1 MKTRHSLLL
10 ACSAFA
16 AILFPQVASAA
27 TITVLNLNN
36 AGADS
41 LRAAI
46 TTANG
51 NADASNTINFD
62 PGLTGVIQLGSALPT
77 ITKNLTISAPALSIT
92 ISGDGNRIFNIN
104 SPGNNQTVTISGLN
118 LTGANV
124 NATDGGA
131 ILVSTGDTLNLND
144 SAVFNNRATT
154 IIVGG
159 SGGGLLNDGGTVNL
173 VNVTFNGNTAGND
186 GGAIRQN
193 SGTMTLNNVT
203 VAGNSASD
211 DGGGISNGGGTV
223 TLSNSI
229 LGGNSNTGGN
239 SPDCAGALT
248 SADFNLI
255 QSTLGCTVT
264 LGANDISGQNP
275 LLGPIQNNG
284 GTTFTMALLN
294 GSPAI
299 DTADN
304 GTCAVTDQRGVARP
318 QGTNCD
324 MGAFELE
331 LGGSSTDADVSVSGN
346 VNPSQGIPGGILHY
360 TIDVENAG
368 QGSAT
373 NVRLTTIIS
382 GEVINV
388 VENPIVFGCT
398 TTVINPQATEVEC
411 ELGTILAGG
420 TATVEID
427 AEIADTGLISASY
440 TALSLTTLDPDLTNN
455 SASSD
460 SYVAGGGSGAITAPV
475 ANPFDFG
482 PVDVLETSA
491 VQTFTLEEQ
500 DGFDMR
506 VFSVTVSDQ
515 QNFTIVDDNCTGL
528 VLNSAGTAGCDV
540 DVVFNP
546 TTNGPFSAE
555 VIFATDATNT
565 LNGQFTW
572 PIEGTGIINP
582 VVSVNPA
589 GPIDFGQIGVGQTS
603 LAQVVQLTNT
613 GTTDLTMNADAEID
627 PLSNLDF
634 SVVST
639 TCLSG
644 TVLGAHEDCVTLVVY
659 SPSVVG
665 VASPSG
671 SLVFDTD
678 AGPASVTLDGEGILG
693 PAMSIVP
700 DPMNFPDQLVGTTSE
715 ARLVEVRSVGTAPLT
730 NISVSALATGTNF
743 AVLQDNC
750 DGQDLAVGASC
761 MLQVTFTPDD
771 AILFNDSLDISADN
785 VSTETV
791 DFSGTGIQS
800 AISSSGS
807 GAFGS
812 VNVGSQGGPNTITL
826 TNTSTT
832 ASLNIGNLQQVGAN
846 PNQFAVANDNCSNA
860 VLAPSPGPGNTCT
873 FQALFLPRTGGSFTD
888 SVLVPNDSATPNFTV
903 ALSGTGAVPG
913 VALAQFSPTVLDYD
927 LTLPETGSATE
938 AQTVTITNI
947 GTSNLTITSLSLG
960 GTDAGAFSQTNNCDG
975 QTLAS
980 GDSCTATVTFS
991 SSVVG
996 DFNATL
1002 LVASNSSGTP
1012 FLVLL
1017 GSARSDA
1024 TGGGGCSLG
1033 AAQGRLPGT
1042 VFAVFGLALAGAA
1055 TLRRRAR

>member
-1 MKTRHSLLL
+1 MKTGHSLLL
-10 ACSAFA
+10 ACASFA
-16 AILFPQVASAA
+16 ALLSSNVASAA
-27 TITVLNLNN
+27 TITVLNLGN

-51 NADASNTINFD
+51 NADPSNTINFD

-77 ITKNLTISAPALSIT
+77 ITKDLTINAPALSIT

-104 SPGNNQTVTISGLN
+104 SPGNNQTVSISGLN

-131 ILVSTGDTLNLND
+131 ILVSTGDTLNLSD
-144 SAVFNNRATT
+144 SALYNNRATAV
-154 IIVGG
+154 IIGG
-159 SGGGLLNDGGTVNL
+159 SGGALLNDGGTVNL
-173 VNVTFNGNTAGND
+173 ANVTFNGNTAGND

-193 SGTMTLNNVT
+193 AGTMTLNNVT
-203 VAGNSASD
+203 VSGNSASD
-211 DGGGISNGGGTV
+211 DGGGISIGGGTV
-223 TLSNSI
+223 TTSNSI
-229 LGGNSNTGGN
+229 LGGNTNLGGN
-239 SPDCAGALT
+239 SPDCSGALT
-248 SADFNLI
+248 SANFNLI

-264 LGANDISGQNP
+264 LGANDITGQSP

-284 GTTFTMALLN
+284 GTTSTMALLT
-294 GSPAI
+294 GSPAL
-299 DTADN
+299 DTGDN
-304 GTCAVTDQRGVARP
+304 GTCEAADQRGVSRP

-324 MGAFELE
+324 MGAYEFE
-331 LGGSSTDADVSVSGN
+331 LGGSPTDADVSVSGD
-346 VNPSQGIPGGILHY
+346 VNPTVTSVGGILHY
-360 TIDVENAG
+360 TIDVANAG

-373 NVRLTTIIS
+373 NVRLNAILS

-388 VENPIVFGCT
+388 VENPNVFGCAV
-398 TTVINPQATEVEC
+398 TVINPTATRLVC
-411 ELGTILAGG
+411 ELGTIVSGG
-420 TATVEID
+420 SATVEID
-427 AEIADTGLISASY
+427 AETADTGVVSASY
-440 TALSLTTLDPDLTNN
+440 TALSLTTNDPDLTNN
-455 SASSD
+455 AGSSD
-460 SYVAGGGSGAITAPV
+460 AFVPGGGSGAITVPATD
-475 ANPFDFG
+475 PFDFG
-482 PVDVLETSA
+482 SVNVGETS
-491 VQTFTLEEQ
+491 VFQTFTLEEQ
-500 DGFDMR
+500 NGFDMK
-506 VFSVTVSDQ
+506 VFSVAVSDQ
-515 QNFTIVDDNCTGL
+515 VNFTILNETCTGA
-528 VLNSAGTAGCDV
+528 VLNSGGPSSCDV

-546 TTNGPFSAE
+546 TDDGLYS
-555 VIFATDATNT
+555 VQLLFATDAVSPT
-565 LNGQFTW
+565 NGQIVW
-572 PIEGTGIINP
+572 GLQGT
-582 VVSVNPA
+582 
-589 GPIDFGQIGVGQTS
+589 GPIDFGQIGVGQS
-603 LAQVVQLTNT
+603 SQAQVVQLTNT

-644 TVLGAHEDCVTLVVY
+644 TVLSAHEDCVTLVVY
-659 SPSVVG
+659 APSSLG

-678 AGPASVTLDGEGILG
+678 AGLASVTLDGEGILG

-700 DPMNFPDQLVGTTSE
+700 DPMNFPDQLVGTASE

-730 NISVSALATGTNF
+730 NISVSSLATGTNF
-743 AVLQDNC
+743 SVLQDNC

-771 AILFNDSLDISADN
+771 AILFNDSLDVSADN

-812 VNVGSQGGPNTITL
+812 VNVGAQGGPNTITL
-826 TNTSTT
+826 TNTSAT
-832 ASLNIGNLQQVGAN
+832 ASLNLGNLQQVGAN
-846 PNQFAVANDNCSNA
+846 PNQFAIANDNCSNA

-873 FQALFLPRTGGSFTD
+873 FQALFLPTSGGSFTD
-888 SVLVPNDSATPNFTV
+888 SVLVPNDSATPNFAV

-927 LTLPETGSATE
+927 LTLPETGSASE

-1033 AAQGRLPGT
+1033 AAQSRLPGAA
-1042 VFAVFGLALAGAA
+1042 FAVFGLALAGAA

>member
-1 MKTRHSLLL
+1 MKIKNSFLIY
-10 ACSAFA
+10 CSALFGL
-16 AILFPQVASAA
+16 LFPAIVSAA
-27 TITVLNLNN
+27 TINVLNLGN

-51 NADASNTINFD
+51 NADPSNTINFD

-77 ITKNLTISAPALSIT
+77 ITKDLTINAPALSIT
-92 ISGDGNRIFNIN
+92 ISGDGNRIFNVN
-104 SPGNNQTVTISGLN
+104 SPGNNQTVSISGLN

-131 ILVSTGDTLNLND
+131 ILVSTGDTLNLSD
-144 SAVFNNRATT
+144 SAVYNNRATSV
-154 IIVGG
+154 IIGG
-159 SGGGLLNDGGTVNL
+159 SGGALLNDGGTVNL
-173 VNVTFNGNTAGND
+173 ANVTFNGNTAGND

-203 VAGNSASD
+203 ISGNSASD
-211 DGGGISNGGGTV
+211 DGGGISIGGGTATV
-223 TLSNSI
+223 SNSI

-239 SPDCAGALT
+239 SPDCSGALT

-264 LGANDISGQNP
+264 LGANDITGQNP

-284 GTTFTMALLN
+284 GTTSTMALLV
-294 GSPAI
+294 GSPAL
-299 DTADN
+299 DTGDN
-304 GTCAVTDQRGVARP
+304 GTCEATDQRGVARP

-324 MGAFELE
+324 MGAYEFE
-331 LGGSSTDADVSVSGN
+331 LGGSPTDADVSVSGD
-346 VNPSQGIPGGILHY
+346 VNPTVTSVGGTLSY
-360 TIDVENAG
+360 SIDVANAG
-368 QGSAT
+368 QGSAS
-373 NVRLTTIIS
+373 NVRLTVLIS

-388 VENPIVFGCT
+388 VENPVVFSCS
-398 TTVINPQATEVEC
+398 TTVINPTATRVVC
-411 ELGTILAGG
+411 DLGTIASGG
-420 TATVEID
+420 SVSVGID
-427 AEIADTGLISASY
+427 AEAADTGVVSASY
-440 TALSLTTLDPDLTNN
+440 TALSLTTNDPDLSNN
-455 SASSD
+455 SGSSEAF
-460 SYVAGGGSGAITAPV
+460 VPGGGSGAITAPV

-491 VQTFTLEEQ
+491 AQTFTLEEQ
-500 DGFDMR
+500 NGFDMR
-506 VFSVTVSDQ
+506 VFSVTLSDQ

-528 VLNSAGTAGCDV
+528 ILNSGGTSSCDV

-546 TTNGPFSAE
+546 MTNGPFSGE

-565 LNGQFTW
+565 SNGQFTW
-572 PIEGTGIINP
+572 PIEGDGIINP

-589 GPIDFGQIGVGQTS
+589 GPIDFGQIGVGQS
-603 LAQVVQLTNT
+603 SQVQVVQLTNT

-644 TVLGAHEDCVTLVVY
+644 TVLSAHEDCVALVVY
-659 SPSVVG
+659 TPSSLG

-678 AGPASVTLDGEGILG
+678 AGLASVTLDGEGILG

-730 NISVSALATGTNF
+730 NIVVSSLATGTNF
-743 AVLQDNC
+743 SVLQDNC

-785 VSTETV
+785 VATETV

-812 VNVGSQGGPNTITL
+812 VNVGAQGGPNTITL

-846 PNQFAVANDNCSNA
+846 PNQFAIANDNCSNA

-873 FQALFLPRTGGSFTD
+873 FQALFLPASGGAFTD
-888 SVLVPNDSATPNFTV
+888 SVLVPNDSATPNFAV

-927 LTLPETGSATE
+927 LTLPETGSASE

-960 GTDAGAFSQTNNCDG
+960 GTDAGVFSQTNNCDG

-991 SSVVG
+991 SSGAG

-1024 TGGGGCSLG
+1024 TGGGCSLG
-1033 AAQGRLPGT
+1033 AAPGRLPGAA
-1042 VFAVFGLALAGAA
+1042 FALFGLALAGAA
-1055 TLRRRAR
+1055 TLRRRVR

>member
-1 MKTRHSLLL
+1 MKTRRSLVL
-10 ACSAFA
+10 ACAAFA
-16 AILFPQVASAA
+16 ALFSSNFAQAA

-62 PGLTGVIQLGSALPT
+62 PGLTGVIVLGSALPT

-92 ISGDGNRIFNIN
+92 ISGDGNRIFNVN
-104 SPGNNQTVTISGLN
+104 SPGNNQTVAISGLN
-118 LTGANV
+118 LTGAV
-124 NATDGGA
+124 VTATDGGA
-131 ILVSTGDTLNLND
+131 ITVDTGDTLNLTD
-144 SAVFNNRATT
+144 MALFNNRANTL
-154 IIVGG
+154 IVGG
-159 SGGGLLNDGGTVNL
+159 SGGALLNNGGTVNIA
-173 VNVTFNGNTAGND
+173 NATFNGNVAGND

-193 SGTMTLNNVT
+193 GGTMTLNNVT
-203 VAGNSASD
+203 IAGNSASD
-211 DGGGISNGGGTV
+211 DGGGISIGGGTV
-223 TLSNSI
+223 TVSNSI
-229 LGGNSNTGGN
+229 LGGNSNNGGN
-239 SPDCAGALT
+239 SPDCSGALT

-264 LGANDISGQNP
+264 LGANDITGQNP

-284 GTTFTMALLN
+284 GTTSTMALLV
-294 GSPAI
+294 GSPAL
-299 DTADN
+299 DTGDN
-304 GTCAVTDQRGVARP
+304 GTCEATDQRGVARP
-318 QGTNCD
+318 QGMNCD
-324 MGAFELE
+324 MGAYEFQI
-331 LGGSSTDADVSVSGN
+331 GGSPTDADLSISGNITPSVVSVGDTLN
-346 VNPSQGIPGGILHY
+346 FEV
-360 TIDVENAG
+360 DVVNAG
-368 QGSAT
+368 PGVAT
-373 NVRLTTIIS
+373 NVRVTVLISGAITNVVVGGCTVTTI
-382 GEVINV
+382 
-388 VENPIVFGCT
+388 NPL
-398 TTVINPQATEVEC
+398 ATSVQC
-411 ELGTILAGG
+411 DLLGSVALLQSIQF
-420 TATVEID
+420 TAD
-427 AEIADTGLISASY
+427 AADTGVISASY
-440 TALSLTTLDPDLTNN
+440 TVLGLTSIDPDLTNN
-455 SASSD
+455 TGSSAAF
-460 SYVAGGGSGAITAPV
+460 VPGGGSGAITAPV

-500 DGFDMR
+500 NGFDMR
-506 VFSVTVSDQ
+506 VFSVTLSDQ

-528 VLNSAGTAGCDV
+528 ILNSGGTSSCDV

-546 TTNGPFSAE
+546 MTNGPFSGE

-565 LNGQFTW
+565 SNGQFTW
-572 PIEGTGIINP
+572 PIEGDGIINP

-589 GPIDFGQIGVGQTS
+589 GPIDFGQIGVGQS
-603 LAQVVQLTNT
+603 SQAQVVQLTNT

-644 TVLGAHEDCVTLVVY
+644 TVLSAHEDCVALVVY
-659 SPSVVG
+659 TPSSLG

-678 AGPASVTLDGEGILG
+678 AGLASVTLDGEGILG

-700 DPMNFPDQLVGTTSE
+700 DPMSFPDQLVGSTSE

-730 NISVSALATGTNF
+730 NISVSSLATGTNF

-785 VSTETV
+785 VATETV

-812 VNVGSQGGPNTITL
+812 VNVGAQGGPNTITL

-832 ASLNIGNLQQVGAN
+832 ASLNLGNLQQVGAN
-846 PNQFAVANDNCSNA
+846 PNQFAIANDNCSNA

-873 FQALFLPRTGGSFTD
+873 FQALFLPTSGGSFTD
-888 SVLVPNDSATPNFTV
+888 SVLVPNDSATPNFAV

-927 LTLPETGSATE
+927 LTLPETGSASE

-1024 TGGGGCSLG
+1024 TGGGCSLG
-1033 AAQGRLPGT
+1033 AAPGRLPGAA
-1042 VFAVFGLALAGAA
+1042 FALFGLALAGAA
-1055 TLRRRAR
+1055 TLRRRVR

>member
-1 MKTRHSLLL
+1 MS
-10 ACSAFA
+10 SN
-16 AILFPQVASAA
+16 VASAA
-27 TITVLNLNN
+27 TITVLNLGN

-51 NADASNTINFD
+51 NADPSNTINFD

-77 ITKNLTISAPALSIT
+77 ITKDLTINAPALSIT

-104 SPGNNQTVTISGLN
+104 SPGNNQTVSISGLN

-131 ILVSTGDTLNLND
+131 ILVSTGDTLNLSD
-144 SAVFNNRATT
+144 SALYNNRATT
-154 IIVGG
+154 VIIGG
-159 SGGGLLNDGGTVNL
+159 SGGAMLNDGGTVNL
-173 VNVTFNGNTAGND
+173 ANVTFNGNTAGND

-193 SGTMTLNNVT
+193 GGTMTLNNVT
-203 VAGNSASD
+203 IAGNTASD
-211 DGGGISNGGGTV
+211 DGGGISIGGGTV
-223 TLSNSI
+223 TVGNSI

-239 SPDCAGALT
+239 SPDCSGALT
-248 SADFNLI
+248 SANFNLI

-264 LGANDISGQNP
+264 LGVNDITGQNP

-284 GTTFTMALLN
+284 GTTATMALLV
-294 GSPAI
+294 GSPAL
-299 DTADN
+299 DTGDN
-304 GTCAVTDQRGVARP
+304 GTCEATDQRGVVRP

-324 MGAFELE
+324 MGAYEFE
-331 LGGSSTDADVSVSGN
+331 LGGSPTDADLSVSGD
-346 VNPSQGIPGGILHY
+346 VNPTLSTVGGILSY
-360 TIDVENAG
+360 SIDVANAG
-368 QGSAT
+368 QGSAS
-373 NVRLTTIIS
+373 NVRLTAIIS

-388 VENPIVFGCT
+388 AETPAVFSCS
-398 TTVINPQATEVEC
+398 TTVINPTATRVVC
-411 ELGTILAGG
+411 ELGTIPSGG
-420 TATVEID
+420 SVSVGIN
-427 AEIADTGLISASY
+427 AETADTGVVSASY
-440 TALSLTTLDPDLTNN
+440 TALSLTTTDPDLTNN
-455 SASSD
+455 SGSSD
-460 SYVAGGGSGAITAPV
+460 AFVPGGGFGAITTPV

-491 VQTFTLEEQ
+491 AQTFTIEEQ
-500 DGFDMR
+500 NGFDMR
-506 VFSVTVSDQ
+506 IFSVTLSDQ

-528 VLNSAGTAGCDV
+528 ILNSSGTSSCDV

-546 TTNGPFSAE
+546 MTNGPFSGE

-565 LNGQFTW
+565 SNGQFTW
-572 PIEGTGIINP
+572 PIEGDGIINP

-589 GPIDFGQIGVGQTS
+589 GPIDFGQIGVGQS
-603 LAQVVQLTNT
+603 SQAQVVQLTNT

-644 TVLGAHEDCVTLVVY
+644 TVLGAHEDCVALVVY
-659 SPSVVG
+659 TPSSLG
-665 VASPSG
+665 VATPSG

-678 AGPASVTLDGEGILG
+678 AGLASVTLDGEGILG

-700 DPMNFPDQLVGTTSE
+700 DPMSFPDQLVGATSE

-730 NISVSALATGTNF
+730 NISVSSLATGTNF
-743 AVLQDNC
+743 SVLQDNC
-750 DGQDLAVGASC
+750 DGQDLPVGASC

-771 AILFNDSLDISADN
+771 AILFNDSLDVSADN
-785 VSTETV
+785 VATETV
-791 DFSGTGIQS
+791 DFGGTGIQS

-812 VNVGSQGGPNTITL
+812 VNVGAQGGPNTITL

-832 ASLNIGNLQQVGAN
+832 ASLNIGNLQQVGPN
-846 PNQFAVANDNCSNA
+846 PNQFAIANDNCSNA

-873 FQALFLPRTGGSFTD
+873 FQVLFLPTAGGSFTD
-888 SVLVPNDSATPNFTV
+888 SVLVPNDSATPNFAV

-938 AQTVTITNI
+938 AQTVTVTNI

-960 GTDAGAFSQTNNCDG
+960 GTDAAAFSQTNNCDG

-996 DFNATL
+996 DFNAIL

-1033 AAQGRLPGT
+1033 ATQSRLPGAA
-1042 VFAVFGLALAGAA
+1042 FALFSLALAGAA